1 MNMHDLSEVSM
12 TVIDMLQASG
22 LSDTQYLQ
30 PAF

>member
-1 MNMHDLSEVSM
+1 MHDLCEVSM

-22 LSDTQYLQ
+22 LSHTQYLQ